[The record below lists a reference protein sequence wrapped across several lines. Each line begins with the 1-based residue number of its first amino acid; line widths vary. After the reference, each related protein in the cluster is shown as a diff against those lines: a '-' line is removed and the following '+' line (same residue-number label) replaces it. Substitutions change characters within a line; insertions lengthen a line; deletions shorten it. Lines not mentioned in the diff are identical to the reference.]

1 MTGRARYVV
10 LAEGA
15 FDAEWAKTAAS
26 LIRYRPERVAA
37 VLDSTRAGS
46 PVSEILG
53 FGGAIPI
60 LANLDEALALE
71 PTPTALLIGIAPQ
84 GGGLPEAW
92 RPVLRGAIEAGL
104 DVWSGL
110 HTFLGDDPEFARLA
124 EDRGTVIHD
133 VRKPPKGLPVGT
145 GLARETRGVRVLTVG
160 TDCNVGKL
168 TASLELVDELERRGV
183 RAAFAATGQTG
194 ILIAGK
200 GIAVDAVV
208 ADFVAGA
215 AERLVLD
222 SPPDSDVIVVE
233 GQGSLLHPGYSGVTL
248 SLMHGVMPQAL
259 VLCTKPART
268 HIYGGEYDWVA
279 ILPLDE
285 VVRLYEDAMA
295 WAYPDETVRVV
306 AIALNT
312 DGQPDREARSQVERA
327 EDLTSLPATDP
338 IRYGAAKL
346 ADALTALLDV

>member
-1 MTGRARYVV
+1 MSRYVV

-268 HIYGGEYDWVA
+268 HIYGGEYDWVE
-279 ILPLDE
+279 IPPLDE
-285 VVRLYEDAMA
+285 VVRLYEDAMD
-295 WAYPDETVRVV
+295 WVSLDEPVSVA
-306 AIALNT
+306 AIACNT
-312 DGQPDREARSQVERA
+312 HGQSEEEARQEIQRA
-327 EDLTSLPATDP
+327 EKLTGLPATDP
-338 IRYGAAKL
+338 IRFGASKL
-346 ADALTALLDV
+346 ADAITALLDI

>member
-1 MTGRARYVV
+1 
-10 LAEGA
+10 
-15 FDAEWAKTAAS
+15 
-26 LIRYRPERVAA
+26 
-37 VLDSTRAGS
+37 
-46 PVSEILG
+46 
-53 FGGAIPI
+53 
-60 LANLDEALALE
+60 
-71 PTPTALLIGIAPQ
+71 
-84 GGGLPEAW
+84 
-92 RPVLRGAIEAGL
+92 
-104 DVWSGL
+104 
-110 HTFLGDDPEFARLA
+110 
-124 EDRGTVIHD
+124 
-133 VRKPPKGLPVGT
+133 
-145 GLARETRGVRVLTVG
+145 VG

-215 AERLVLD
+215 AERLVLE

-248 SLMHGVMPQAL
+248 GLMHGAMPQAL

-279 ILPLDE
+279 IPPLDE
-285 VVRLYEDAMA
+285 VVHLYEDAMA
-295 WAYPDETVRVV
+295 WAYADETVRVA

-312 DGQPDREARSQVERA
+312 DGQSEEEARQEIQRA
-327 EDLTSLPATDP
+327 EKLTGLPATDP
-338 IRYGAAKL
+338 IRYGAAKI
-346 ADALTALLDV
+346 ADAITTLLDV